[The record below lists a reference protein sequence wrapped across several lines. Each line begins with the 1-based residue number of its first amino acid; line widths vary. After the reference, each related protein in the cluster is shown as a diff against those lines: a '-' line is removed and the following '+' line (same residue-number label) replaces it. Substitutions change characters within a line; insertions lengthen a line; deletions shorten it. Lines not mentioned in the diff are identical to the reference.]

1 MSEDSL
7 KVTLNHAS
15 AFDHLMEKQAGM
27 LFGNA
32 TGLSESL
39 CVGHN
44 LRKKRMTQK
53 KTKRSDELIDELL
66 AESGA
71 TPEAVFGKG
80 GMFAM
85 LKKRVIERALA
96 GELIE

>member
-1 MSEDSL
+1 
-7 KVTLNHAS
+7 
-15 AFDHLMEKQAGM
+15 
-27 LFGNA
+27 
-32 TGLSESL
+32 
-39 CVGHN
+39 
-44 LRKKRMTQK
+44 MTQK

-71 TPEAVFGKG
+71 TPEAVFGEG

-96 GELIE
+96 GGGQEKVIS